1 MSSKRCVLWLPRG
14 AKREQAVDVAEEIA
28 GLDRLGERCRTRDEL
43 EQLDLLEQ
51 WRCRCGENKHI

>member
-14 AKREQAVDVAEEIA
+14 VKREDAVDVAEEIA
-28 GLDRLGERCRTRDEL
+28 GLDCLAARCRTRDEL

-51 WRCRCGENKHI
+51 WRRRR

>member
-1 MSSKRCVLWLPRG
+1 LSSKRCVLWLPRG

-28 GLDRLGERCRTRDEL
+28 GLDLLALRCRTRDEL

-51 WRCRCGENKHI
+51 WRFRCGENKHI

>member
-1 MSSKRCVLWLPRG
+1 MSSKRCVLWLPCG
-14 AKREQAVDVAEEIA
+14 ASKKDAVGVAEEIA

-51 WRCRCGENKHI
+51 WRHKK